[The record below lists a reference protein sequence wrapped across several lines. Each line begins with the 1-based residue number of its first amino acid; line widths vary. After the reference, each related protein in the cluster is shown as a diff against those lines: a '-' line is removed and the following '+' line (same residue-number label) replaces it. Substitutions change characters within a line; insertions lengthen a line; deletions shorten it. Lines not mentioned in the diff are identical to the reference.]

1 VPVKGYNI
9 RQLHAADLYL
19 YRSMR
24 VEALTLEKGMYA
36 NPPEKEIA
44 YNDEEWIN
52 RLTNPASAIFGLFN
66 DSTIIG
72 ITAIFIQNADEG
84 IGYMTQSYI
93 KKEFRGQHLSR
104 LFYEARIGW
113 ARERKLKKLVISHR
127 QKNRVSKS
135 ANQRFGFKYTHNEM
149 RQWPDGM
156 EEANLFYELVLG

>member
-1 VPVKGYNI
+1 VPGNGYSI
-9 RQLHAADLYL
+9 RQLHDEDLGP

-24 VEALTLEKGMYA
+24 VEALTLEKGMYGS
-36 NPPEKEIA
+36 PPEKEIA

-52 RLTNPASAIFGLFN
+52 RLTSPASAIFGLFHDGN
-66 DSTIIG
+66 IIG
-72 ITAIFIQNADEG
+72 ITAIFIQDADEG

-93 KKEFRGQHLSR
+93 KKKFRGQHLSR

-127 QKNRVSKS
+127 QKNEISKA
-135 ANQRFGFKYTHNEM
+135 ANQRYGFKYTHTEM

-156 EEANLFYELVLG
+156 EEANLFYELALS